1 MAILITGAS
10 AGFGE
15 AMCRSFVAAG
25 YHVIGAARRLDKLQA
40 LADELGGQFYALE
53 MDVSKTESIRNA
65 LESLPENFAEIDCL
79 INNAGLALGLD
90 NADKAD
96 FGDWETMIQTNII
109 GLTFLTRQVLPQ
121 MVARNQ
127 GYIMNLGSIAGT
139 YPYPG
144 GNVYGATKAFV
155 RQFSLN
161 LRADLAGKN
170 IRVTNIEPG
179 LCGGTEF
186 SNVRFKGDDERAAD
200 LYKNVA
206 FIRAQD
212 IADTAL
218 WLYQRPAHM
227 NVNAI
232 EIMPVAQTFNPLKV
246 TKDETTTVA
255 VAQESFEKQSTSLFA
270 KIKAWFK

>member
-25 YHVIGAARRLDKLQA
+25 YHVIGAARRLDKLQM
-40 LADELGGQFYALE
+40 LADELGNLFYPLE

-65 LESLPENFAEIDCL
+65 LDSLPENFSEIDCL

-96 FGDWETMIQTNII
+96 FGDWETMIQTNIV

-121 MVARNQ
+121 MVERNQ

-161 LRADLAGKN
+161 LRADLAGTN
-170 IRVTNIEPG
+170 IRVSNIEPG

-186 SNVRFKGDDERAAD
+186 SNVRFKGDDERAAE
-200 LYKNVA
+200 LYKNVE
-206 FIRAQD
+206 FIRPQD

-246 TKDETTTVA
+246 TKDETTAVA
-255 VAQESFEKQSTSLFA
+255 VAEPSFEKQSTSLFA
-270 KIKAWFK
+270 KIKSWFK